1 VVNGLCICEA
11 GAKVTIRLKNVMNM
25 REVKAYSG
33 ILKVTLKKTAT
44 EDIGQSSLDLSTI
57 TTQNLIPNTFGST

>member
-1 VVNGLCICEA
+1 
-11 GAKVTIRLKNVMNM
+11 M

-44 EDIGQSSLDLSTI
+44 EDIGESSLDLSTI